1 MAKIC
6 FVLIYPKCLERCQ
19 VHPKCSVNRGGE
31 AGSVRTLAFQGGGK
45 KGGWC
50 GCGLEIEGVGWW
62 GHREM
67 RTDWEHI
74 A

>member
-1 MAKIC
+1 M
-6 FVLIYPKCLERCQ
+6 
-19 VHPKCSVNRGGE
+19 HPKCSVNRGGE